1 MAHNQRIWKNQSM
14 QGKKFIPIAIL
25 LFWAG
30 FVSSI
35 SFMEAWVKFRAD
47 GVTLPVGLSI
57 GMKVFTAL
65 NRVEWVL
72 LALFLATLLTT
83 RSFTNHAK
91 VITAIVVV
99 MLGLQTFWLL
109 PDLSERAIQI
119 IQGNQP
125 EGSATHML
133 FGVAEITKVVT
144 LIAGSWILA
153 RK

>member
-1 MAHNQRIWKNQSM
+1 
-14 QGKKFIPIAIL
+14 
-25 LFWAG
+25 
-30 FVSSI
+30 
-35 SFMEAWVKFRAD
+35 MEAWVKFRAE

-72 LALFLATLLTT
+72 LAVFLATLLTY
-83 RSFTNHAK
+83 RSFTNHARF
-91 VITAIVVV
+91 ITAIVVA
-99 MLGLQTFWLL
+99 MLALQTFWLL

-119 IQGNQP
+119 IQGDQP
-125 EGSATHML
+125 EGSATHMI

-144 LIAGSWILA
+144 LISGSWILA

>member
-1 MAHNQRIWKNQSM
+1 M

-35 SFMEAWVKFRAD
+35 SFMEAWVKFRAE

-99 MLGLQTFWLL
+99 LLALQTFWLL
-109 PDLSERAIQI
+109 PDLSERAIRI
-119 IQGNQP
+119 IEGNP
-125 EGSATHML
+125 SEGSATHML
-133 FGVAEITKVVT
+133 FGIAEITKVVT

>member
-1 MAHNQRIWKNQSM
+1 M

-30 FVSSI
+30 YLSSI
-35 SFMEAWVKFRAD
+35 SFMEAWVKFRAE

-72 LALFLATLLTT
+72 LALFLATLFYF

-91 VITAIVVV
+91 VITAIVVA

>member
-1 MAHNQRIWKNQSM
+1 M

-30 FVSSI
+30 YVSSI
-35 SFMEAWVKFRAD
+35 SFMEAWVKFRAE

-72 LALFLATLLTT
+72 LALFLASLFYF

-91 VITAIVVV
+91 VITAIVVA

-125 EGSATHML
+125 EGSVTHML

>member
-1 MAHNQRIWKNQSM
+1 
-14 QGKKFIPIAIL
+14 
-25 LFWAG
+25 
-30 FVSSI
+30 
-35 SFMEAWVKFRAD
+35 
-47 GVTLPVGLSI
+47 
-57 GMKVFTAL
+57 
-65 NRVEWVL
+65 
-72 LALFLATLLTT
+72 
-83 RSFTNHAK
+83 
-91 VITAIVVV
+91 VVA

>member
-1 MAHNQRIWKNQSM
+1 M
-14 QGKKFIPIAIL
+14 QGKKFIPISIL

-35 SFMEAWVKFRAD
+35 SFMEAWVKFRAE

-72 LALFLATLLTT
+72 LVVFLATLLTY
-83 RSFTNHAK
+83 RSFTNHARF
-91 VITAIVVV
+91 ITAIVVA
-99 MLGLQTFWLL
+99 MLALQTFWLL

-119 IQGNQP
+119 IQGDQP
-125 EGSATHML
+125 EGSATHMI

-144 LIAGSWILA
+144 LISGSWILA

>member
-1 MAHNQRIWKNQSM
+1 M
-14 QGKKFIPIAIL
+14 QGKKFTPISIL

-30 FVSSI
+30 YVSSI
-35 SFMEAWVKFRAD
+35 SFMEAWVKFRAE

-72 LALFLATLLTT
+72 LALFLATLFYF

-91 VITAIVVV
+91 VITAIVVA